1 MGCRKK
7 VTTPPRTFGATVSVV
22 ARKRE
27 LEIAL
32 RVLVAVTKG
41 QAPDERDVVL
51 LRQFAPELFEI
62 PSDELACEVVKR
74 LHYGN
79 GPDSGPVPAG

>member
-1 MGCRKK
+1 M
-7 VTTPPRTFGATVSVV
+7 

-41 QAPDERDVVL
+41 YAPDERDVVL

-74 LHYGN
+74 LHSGKEQN
-79 GPDSGPVPAG
+79 SGPMPAA